1 MCIKNLDQKMSREV
15 LTRKNKEFEKLPRKS
30 RQIMTKIVSE
40 GFKKWPKLAT
50 LLPREK
56 SFEHTEGMP
65 PFNCQNYLD

>member
-1 MCIKNLDQKMSREV
+1 
-15 LTRKNKEFEKLPRKS
+15 
-30 RQIMTKIVSE
+30 MTKIVSE
-40 GFKKWPKLAT
+40 DFKKWPKLDT